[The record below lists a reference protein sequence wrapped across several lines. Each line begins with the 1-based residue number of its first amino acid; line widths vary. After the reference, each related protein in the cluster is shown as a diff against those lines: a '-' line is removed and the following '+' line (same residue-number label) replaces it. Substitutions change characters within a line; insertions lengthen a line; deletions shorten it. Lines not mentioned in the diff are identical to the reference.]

1 MNTLTRRSVAAAGAF
16 ALAAA
21 ATGIAFTSSP
31 AAAAQTDVPRQPLP
45 TEFTLAVPSDDG
57 TTLAWTGA
65 PDRSELREYAS
76 PAAAADAGLTPFSL
90 IPDANGFAKIV
101 AGGASFGYCLYLG
114 QTTAGTV
121 GASLSKD
128 RCGVAASNWTV
139 TDGRITSPYGYAL
152 GNETARVDGTAG
164 LAATASATGADF
176 GIETGFAD
184 AVPPTTFDV
193 TSPTTNDP
201 NDRAV
206 LRGRTA
212 PSSTVLV
219 TDRRGASLV
228 RGTVFTDATGA
239 WEAHIDSPPR
249 GVTELDV
256 LVTVSTGQTVRE
268 RSWGT
273 VSYGAGISAASDTTP
288 IGVDGTTSI
297 TGTGDPGAAVRVVTG
312 GRADPVVVGRDGTWT
327 IDVTVDRAKRAPTS
341 SVVLEMAGVGGQRTV
356 VPVAVRAASLDADV
370 VFPADAAESAYVEGD
385 AEPGSTIEVRAT
397 DGATVGTATTDTRG
411 HFEVEVGAP
420 DASGRKDLRVVERSD
435 GEVIAQDD
443 VTADYGAPVRILSP
457 STGGTLTPG
466 SEVVGTGE
474 PGAEVALELGGKTV
488 HTIVDADGEWSA
500 RFGDAGDRPFA
511 LTIPDALRFT
521 ERSKPAITGTGIP
534 GAVVR
539 FQPTAGD
546 DTGHTDT
553 TVRPDGTWRIAGADL
568 RLTVGQRYEAAVV
581 QRPGSADERTERV
594 RLESDLRPITV
605 TSPEAGATISP
616 DHGYVT
622 FSGTASPGD
631 QLAVRVPGGDRVAS
645 TVVRADGTWTIPDV
659 LFPQGQHT
667 ARIVGLYGDVDVSF
681 TVESDTGSQLR
692 ITSPTEGSTVDADPD
707 FTNPGVR
714 FSGTAAPGAYG
725 GIVDLR
731 DGTVR
736 GFQVD
741 AYGAWQQT
749 LPLRE
754 GASHV
759 RVTDTVNAPV
769 ELRFTTRWPVG

>member
-1 MNTLTRRSVAAAGAF
+1 MTTLTRRSVSAAGAF

-45 TEFTLAVPSDDG
+45 TEFTLSVPSDDG
-57 TTLAWTGA
+57 TTLAWTGR
-65 PDRSELREYAS
+65 PERSELREYDS

-101 AGGASFGYCLYLG
+101 AGGASAGYCLYLG
-114 QTTAGTV
+114 GTTTGTV
-121 GASLSKD
+121 GASLSPD
-128 RCGVAASNWTV
+128 RCSVGASNWTIA
-139 TDGRITSPYGYAL
+139 DGRITSPYGYAL
-152 GNETARVDGTAG
+152 GNAAARVDGTAG
-164 LAATASATGADF
+164 LAATASSSGADF
-176 GIETGFAD
+176 GIEAGFAA
-184 AVPPTTFDV
+184 AVPPTSFTV

-201 NDRAV
+201 DDRAV
-206 LRGRTA
+206 LRGRSV

-219 TDRRGASLV
+219 TDRNGVRLH

-239 WEAHIDSPPR
+239 WEALIDAPPR
-249 GVTELDV
+249 GVTDLDV
-256 LVTVSTGQTVRE
+256 LVTVSTGQTVRA

-273 VSYGAGISAASDTTP
+273 VSYGAGISAASDATSL
-288 IGVDGTTSI
+288 GVDGTASI
-297 TGTGDPGAAVRVVTG
+297 SGTGDPGASVRVVTG
-312 GRADPVVVGRDGTWT
+312 GRADPIVVEQDGSWT
-327 IDVTVDRAKRAPTS
+327 IDVAVDAATRSATPP
-341 SVVLEMAGVGGQRTV
+341 VVLEMAGVGGQRTV
-356 VPVAVRAASLDADV
+356 VPVAVRTSSLDVDV

-385 AEPGSTIEVRAT
+385 ARPGSTIEVRGA
-397 DGATVGTATTDTRG
+397 DGAALGTGETDARG

-420 DASGRKDLRVVERSD
+420 DTGGQTALEVVERAD
-435 GEVIAQDD
+435 GEVVAQDD
-443 VTADYGAPVRILSP
+443 VAADYGKPVRITSP
-457 STGGTLTPG
+457 STGADFTAG
-466 SEVVGTGE
+466 SEVTGTGE
-474 PGAEVALELGGKTV
+474 PGAEVALELGGTTV
-488 HTIVDADGEWSA
+488 HTLVGADGEWTA
-500 RFGDAGDRPFA
+500 RFLDAGERAFA

-521 ERSKPAITGTGIP
+521 ERSKPAITGTGTP

-568 RLTVGQRYEAAVV
+568 QLTVGQRYDAAVV
-581 QRPGSADERTERV
+581 QRPGTADQRVERI

-605 TSPEAGATISP
+605 TAPEAGATISP

-645 TVVRADGTWTIPDV
+645 TVVRADGTWSIPDV

-667 ARIVGLYGDVDVSF
+667 ARVVGLHGDADVTF
-681 TVESDTGSQLR
+681 TVASDTGSQLR
-692 ITSPTEGSTVDADPD
+692 ITTPTEGSTVDADTD

-714 FSGTAAPGAYG
+714 FRGTAAPGAYG

-741 AYGAWQQT
+741 AFGAWEQT

-769 ELRFTTRWPVG
+769 DLRFTTRWPVG